1 MITIAEMIDDL
12 RKCYKCCRKEPCFG
26 CPYNGSK
33 LEIIELLKRI
43 GNNKIWECD
52 AQLTNLNGALMHKRK
67 DEG

>member
-12 RKCYKCCRKEPCFG
+12 RKCYKCCRKESCFG

-43 GNNKIWECD
+43 GNNKMD
-52 AQLTNLNGALMHKRK
+52 GNVMLN
-67 DEG
+67 